1 MRPNSSELFLGSWL
15 NSGSPIVAELMA
27 ASGLDFV
34 TIDME
39 HSPVGIAELAELL
52 RAIRS
57 GNPKCK
63 ALVRTPGPAYEDL
76 KRYLDA
82 GADGVIV
89 PLVNA
94 AATARDVVAAVKY
107 PPQGNRGVGFA
118 RDNGYGIR
126 LLDRLQEA
134 NEQTFACVQIEHIEA
149 IQNLDE
155 ILAVPGLN
163 AAFLGP
169 YDLSASMGLPGEFE
183 HPRYQEACQTFL
195 AGCQRQGVLPGIHV
209 VPPDPNAVIERQ
221 QEGYR
226 MIAYSL
232 DITLLTSSLESGITK
247 IKEGLNV

>member
-1 MRPNSSELFLGSWL
+1 MTTDSTSLFLGSWL
-15 NSGSPIVAELMA
+15 NSGSSIVAELMA

-39 HSPVGIAELAELL
+39 HSPVGITELAELL

-57 GNPKCK
+57 GSAHCK

-89 PLVNA
+89 PLVNDA
-94 AATARDVVAAVKY
+94 ETAQAIINAVKY

-118 RDNGYGIR
+118 RDNGYGTR
-126 LLDRLQEA
+126 LLERLKEA
-134 NEQTFACVQIEHIEA
+134 NEQSFVCVQIEHIEA
-149 IQNLDE
+149 IQNLSE

-169 YDLSASMGLPGEFE
+169 YDLSASMGIPGEFE
-183 HPRYQEACQTFL
+183 HHKYQEACRSFL
-195 AGCQRQGVLPGIHV
+195 KGCQQANLLAGIHV
-209 VPPDPNAVIERQ
+209 VPPDPQAVLARQ
-221 QEGYR
+221 AEGYR

-232 DITLLTSSLESGITK
+232 DITLLTSSLSQ
-247 IKEGLNV
+247 GLQAIRGGS